1 MARSTEGDTGR
12 LRRDGY
18 GGLFAELKGSGGSRR
33 LRWIVGRAKESKAE
47 AAMSQIKK
55 SKGMALFGFSL
66 KRSGTHTSRTMM
78 LEELNKLLAYVDRPE
93 ADKSD
98 YLQAVVVENC
108 LGKRSGKTR
117 SLTYHHLLDLYSLD
131 PSKLLFRALLYFWNR
146 DVQGRPL
153 LSLLCTYVRD
163 SVFCST
169 APFILKF
176 PEGATI
182 THESLEEFIDAQE
195 PGRFSK
201 ATLKSTAQNIN
212 STWTKSGHL
221 YGRARKVRSRAN
233 PTAGSVSYALL
244 LGYLAGS
251 RGQALF
257 QTEYTKL
264 LDCTFDKAIELAE
277 SASRKGW
284 IVFKRVGDVI
294 EVLFPNLINQE
305 EMEWLREQS

>member
-1 MARSTEGDTGR
+1 MPGEKVGSAVSMTEKNKQ
-12 LRRDGY
+12 L
-18 GGLFAELKGSGGSRR
+18 SR
-33 LRWIVGRAKESKAE
+33 
-47 AAMSQIKK
+47 
-55 SKGMALFGFSL
+55 FGFSFE
-66 KRSGTHTSRTMM
+66 RGGAHTSRTMM
-78 LEELNKLLAYVDRPE
+78 LEELGALLTYVDRPE
-93 ADKSD
+93 AEKSD
-98 YLQAVVVENC
+98 YLQAIDDENC

-117 SLTYHHLLDLYSLD
+117 TLTYRHLVDLYSLD
-131 PSKLLFRALLYFWNR
+131 RTNVLFRALLYFWNR
-146 DVQGRPL
+146 DIDGQPL
-153 LSLLCTYVRD
+153 LALLCTFARD
-163 SVFCST
+163 SIFRST

-182 THESLEEFIDAQE
+182 TRESLEEFIDAQE

>member
-1 MARSTEGDTGR
+1 MTEKNKQ
-12 LRRDGY
+12 L
-18 GGLFAELKGSGGSRR
+18 SR
-33 LRWIVGRAKESKAE
+33 
-47 AAMSQIKK
+47 
-55 SKGMALFGFSL
+55 FGFSFE
-66 KRSGTHTSRTMM
+66 RGGAHTSRTMM
-78 LEELNKLLAYVDRPE
+78 LEELGALLTYVDRPE
-93 ADKSD
+93 AEKSD
-98 YLQAVVVENC
+98 YLQAIDDENC

-117 SLTYHHLLDLYSLD
+117 TLTYRHLVDLYSLD
-131 PSKLLFRALLYFWNR
+131 RTNVLFRALLYFWNR
-146 DVQGRPL
+146 DIDGQPL
-153 LSLLCTYVRD
+153 LALLCTFARD
-163 SVFCST
+163 SIFRST

-182 THESLEEFIDAQE
+182 TRESLEEFIDAQE

-221 YGRARKVRSRAN
+221 YGRTRKVRSRAHS
-233 PTAGSVSYALL
+233 TAGSVSYALL

>member
-1 MARSTEGDTGR
+1 MTEKNKQ
-12 LRRDGY
+12 L
-18 GGLFAELKGSGGSRR
+18 SR
-33 LRWIVGRAKESKAE
+33 
-47 AAMSQIKK
+47 
-55 SKGMALFGFSL
+55 FGFSFE
-66 KRSGTHTSRTMM
+66 RGGAHTSRTMM
-78 LEELNKLLAYVDRPE
+78 LEELGALLTYVDRSE
-93 ADKSD
+93 ANKSD
-98 YLQAVVVENC
+98 YLQAIDDENC

-117 SLTYHHLLDLYSLD
+117 TLTYRHLVDLYSLD
-131 PSKLLFRALLYFWNR
+131 RTNVLFRALLYFWNR
-146 DVQGRPL
+146 DIDGQPL
-153 LSLLCTYVRD
+153 LALLCTFARD
-163 SVFCST
+163 SIFRST

-182 THESLEEFIDAQE
+182 TRESLEEFIDAQE

-221 YGRARKVRSRAN
+221 YGRTRKVRSRAN